1 MATDYNSPLYIGNE
15 MAAFDRKDRAYYDK
29 FTDEERKQ
37 FSTYLMLRYGASV
50 DVDLKKNLRLNAEE
64 KRMIEEYYLVQTN
77 ETVNKY
83 FFDLNKHPKLQ
94 WLMCTAVSPNMGK
107 QNHYWQGSKKKENN
121 NKAVKFLTALYPE
134 LKDNEIKLLVE
145 INDKR
150 NLTDMARNLGW
161 DDKRIKTEL

>member
-1 MATDYNSPLYIGNE
+1 MSNDPLYIGNE

-29 FTDEERKQ
+29 FTDEERKK

-50 DVDLKKNLRLNAEE
+50 AGGTDLQA
-64 KRMIEEYYLVQTN
+64 YYLLATN
-77 ETVNKY
+77 ENINKY

-94 WLMCTAVSPNMGK
+94 WLMCTTVSPGMGK
-107 QNHYWQGSKKKENN
+107 QHHYWQGSKKKETN

-134 LKDNEIKLLVE
+134 LKDDEIKLLAA

-150 NLTDMARNLGW
+150 DLTDMARKLGW
-161 DDKRIKTEL
+161 DDKRIKSDL